1 MMESNQVEIETYTL
15 TPFATNCY
23 VLKSGNEALVIDP
36 GEPSQAV
43 LDSLEGYTVR
53 HLVNTHCHGD
63 HCGGNGAVKEATG
76 ASLLCHEAE
85 LPMLRSVVEQGALLG
100 VVFQPSPDPD
110 GFLAEG
116 ETITVGDETLEVLFT
131 PGHSPGH
138 IALLGDGCLFGGDV
152 LFQGAV
158 GRTDLPGCDP
168 DALMDTLQNKFLPLP
183 DETRVYCGHGP
194 VTSIGAE
201 RGTNPFLVGL

>member
-1 MMESNQVEIETYTL
+1 MENTQVKIESYTL

-23 VLKSGNEALVIDP
+23 ILKSGSEALVIDP
-36 GEPSQAV
+36 GEPSSAV
-43 LDSLEGYTVR
+43 LESVEGFTVR
-53 HLVNTHCHGD
+53 HVVNTHCHGD

-85 LPMLRSVVEQGALLG
+85 LPMLRSVVEQGALFG

-110 GFLAEG
+110 GFLEEG
-116 ETITVGDETLEVLFT
+116 DAITVGEETLEVLFT

-138 IALLGDGCLFGGDV
+138 IALRGNGYIFGGDV
-152 LFQGAV
+152 LFQGSV

-168 DALMDTLQNKFLPLP
+168 DALMNTLRNHFLPLP
-183 DETRVYCGHGP
+183 DETLVYSGHGP
-194 VTSIGAE
+194 VTTIGAE
-201 RGTNPFLVGL
+201 RATNTFLASL

>member
-1 MMESNQVEIETYTL
+1 MESNQVEIETYTL

-36 GEPSQAV
+36 GEPSPAV
-43 LDSLEGYTVR
+43 LDSVEGFTVR
-53 HLVNTHCHGD
+53 HVVNTHCHGD

-85 LPMLRSVVEQGALLG
+85 LPMLRSVVEQGALFG
-100 VVFQPSPDPD
+100 VVFTPSPDPD
-110 GFLAEG
+110 GFLDEG
-116 ETITVGDETLEVLFT
+116 DTITVGEETLEVLFT

-138 IALLGDGCLFGGDV
+138 IALLGDGYIFGGDV
-152 LFQGAV
+152 LFQAGV

-168 DALMDTLQNKFLPLP
+168 DALMNTLRHKFLPLP
-183 DETRVYCGHGP
+183 DDTQVYSGHGP
-194 VTSIGAE
+194 ATTIGAE
-201 RGTNPFLVGL
+201 RNTNPFLVAL